1 MKLSDDKVELARRH
15 NKVVYKDGDR
25 TVKVFVPTKPDIDV
39 FREALNLARI
49 ATAGLNTPKV
59 LEVSQVM
66 DGSWA
71 LSMVYHPGTTLHE
84 MMVEAKG
91 TPKFDEL
98 LQLFV
103 DLQIK
108 VQQTP
113 APAALTAQGDKLV
126 RMIARVKDL
135 DPSVRYDL
143 QMKADRMKRGFAI
156 CHGDFNPTNVVIG
169 EGEPFICDWTHVTV
183 GLPEADAAMTY
194 MLLKLE
200 FPEAAD
206 KYLDLYSKTA
216 DARSRRSCTGCRLSQ
231 QQSFPVAAR
240 ATRSSS
246 RAGSTQQ
253 ATTNKAHKARAL
265 SRRRLPKGGRLR
277 FWLFVTSGG

>member
-1 MKLSDDKVELARRH
+1 MKLSDDKVELTRRH

-25 TVKVFVPTKPDIDV
+25 TVKVFVPTKPDIDI

-108 VQQTP
+108 VQKTP

-206 KYLDLYSKTA
+206 KYLDLYSVTA
-216 DARSRRSCTGCRLSQ
+216 DVPKQKIMYWL
-231 QQSFPVAAR
+231 PVVAA
-240 ATRSSS
+240 AE
-246 RAGSTQQ
+246 
-253 ATTNKAHKARAL
+253 L
-265 SRRRLPKGGRLR
+265 SRGRKGNEEFLKS
-277 FWLFVTSGG
+277 WIDAASDYE

>member
-1 MKLSDDKVELARRH
+1 
-15 NKVVYKDGDR
+15 
-25 TVKVFVPTKPDIDV
+25 
-39 FREALNLARI
+39 
-49 ATAGLNTPKV
+49 
-59 LEVSQVM
+59 M

-108 VQQTP
+108 VQKTP

-206 KYLDLYSKTA
+206 KYLDLYSVTA
-216 DARSRRSCTGCRLSQ
+216 DVPKQKIMYWL
-231 QQSFPVAAR
+231 PVVAA
-240 ATRSSS
+240 AE
-246 RAGSTQQ
+246 
-253 ATTNKAHKARAL
+253 L
-265 SRRRLPKGGRLR
+265 SRGRKGNEEFLKS
-277 FWLFVTSGG
+277 WIDAASDYE